1 MGFFFQDDFRID
13 LDEDGP
19 LAAGE
24 GFEVGQD
31 GGGKFGIR
39 PVEAGAFGDVEDGKR
54 ADCPFE
60 DLGGGE
66 GPRAYASR
74 APTLKWPSFS
84 PQQAARAPAIARFE
98 LAPLP
103 RLEQVSVGEGGEGVV
118 PGLGVGDGVKG

>member
-1 MGFFFQDDFRID
+1 MGFFSQDDFRVN
-13 LDEDGP
+13 LDEDGV
-19 LAAGE
+19 LTAGE

-31 GGGKFGIR
+31 GGGKFGVR

-66 GPRAYASR
+66 GLRVHASR
-74 APTLKWPSFS
+74 APTILPEKP
-84 PQQAARAPAIARFE
+84 ARRPAIARFE

-103 RLEQVSVGEGGEGVV
+103 RLEQVGVRQVGEGGV
-118 PGLGVGDGVKG
+118 PGLGVGDEVKG